1 MLNQNGGII
10 GPANIPTTTSAK
22 GKWSL
27 AEYYLAKRQNIWP
40 AVTPNNDPYFEY
52 TTLLL
57 PGNGTNGAQ
66 NNTFLDGSTNNF
78 TITRNG
84 NTTQGTFSPF
94 SQTGWGNYF
103 DGSGDYLTATANAAY
118 TLGTNNHTIECWFYL
133 DGTQQSSSTIFAYAS
148 GSTNTATNSYYFT
161 VGNTSGALLIGNGS
175 GGWGVSISFTTPSKN
190 TWHHLAIVRNGNV
203 FTLYIDG
210 VSTGTPATYSANIT
224 SQSSFP
230 FEIGGQVTGTGT
242 LGSTAFKG
250 YISNFRVVNGTAVYT
265 GAFTPPTS
273 PLTAVSG
280 TVLLTCQS
288 NRFIDNSTNNFTIT
302 KDGDTRVVA
311 FSPFNPTAS
320 WSAATYGGSG
330 YFDGSGDYLNVV
342 SDSNLALG
350 TGDFTIEMWM
360 YPTLLSATFHNFFDF
375 RPSGTNG
382 AYPAIYINNST
393 FNYYANSAIRITNS
407 TIPTVN
413 AWNHIALVR
422 SGTTTKLY
430 LNGSQ
435 VGNDYTSDTTNYLCP
450 ANRPGIGSG
459 GVETSNP
466 FPGYLSNIRI
476 LKGTAL
482 YTGTTYTVPTAPLT
496 AITNT
501 SLLLNCTNAGIYD
514 ATSKNDLE
522 TVADAQ
528 ISNTTAKWGST
539 SIKFDG
545 TGDYLTNNNASNSL
559 LAFGTGDFTIEGWF
573 YSNNASSAVQKG
585 MFQTSDTIGGLKTS
599 YTTGVSMNHGSTGEL
614 SVNVGSTVYTTSGAS
629 ITTGAWFYFAITRSS
644 GNVNVY
650 VNGVSRASGSGNT
663 NNLTG
668 TYISVGGYYN
678 TSYLFDGYLQDF
690 RITKGY
696 ARTITTPT
704 AAFPTL

>member
-1 MLNQNGGII
+1 MAGALTAAIAAAFAGG
-10 GPANIPTTTSAK
+10 
-22 GKWSL
+22 
-27 AEYYLAKRQNIWP
+27 
-40 AVTPNNDPYFEY
+40 VTPDPYFEY

-57 PGNGTNGAQ
+57 PGSGTNGAQ

-103 DGSGDYLTATANAAY
+103 NGSSYLTVSDNAAFTLGNSDFCIELWINSSSSMGGYAGFFGQWANATTNCSYIFRTQASQIVQFGYTTTGNAQTGTTVDGSALTTNSWNHLVVCRSGANLAIFQNGTRTATHNIS
-118 TLGTNNHTIECWFYL
+118 TLTIADSTRDMQIGYST
-133 DGTQQSSSTIFAYAS
+133 DGGYVLGYMSNLRLVKGSSVYDPTQTTI
-148 GSTNTATNSYYFT
+148 TVPTA
-161 VGNTSGALLIGNGS
+161 
-175 GGWGVSISFTTPSKN
+175 
-190 TWHHLAIVRNGNV
+190 
-203 FTLYIDG
+203 
-210 VSTGTPATYSANIT
+210 
-224 SQSSFP
+224 
-230 FEIGGQVTGTGT
+230 
-242 LGSTAFKG
+242 
-250 YISNFRVVNGTAVYT
+250 
-265 GAFTPPTS
+265 
-273 PLTAVSG
+273 PLTAITNTSI
-280 TVLLTCQS
+280 LTCQS
-288 NRFIDNSTNNFTIT
+288 NRFKDNSTNAFTLT
-302 KDGDTRVVA
+302 ASGSPTVVA

-330 YFDGSGDYLNVV
+330 YFDGNGDYLTAP
-342 SDSNLALG
+342 SNAAFAVG
-350 TGDFTIEMWM
+350 SVFTIEFWL
-360 YPTLLSATFHNFFDF
+360 YPISAGANPVYIYLNENTGSLQFGLNGGTLSLAAAGVAWRLTGSKGPVT
-375 RPSGTNG
+375 
-382 AYPAIYINNST
+382 
-393 FNYYANSAIRITNS
+393 
-407 TIPTVN
+407 N
-413 AWNHIALVR
+413 AWNHCVLVR
-422 SGTTTKLY
+422 SGTGANQTSIF
-430 LNGSQ
+430 LNGERIANGTVTDAWTTDVQAIIQSTL
-435 VGNDYTSDTTNYLCP
+435 GTSYLTTGYM
-450 ANRPGIGSG
+450 SG
-459 GVETSNP
+459 
-466 FPGYLSNIRI
+466 IRI
-476 LKGTAL
+476 VKGTAVYDPTL
-482 YTGTTYTVPTAPLT
+482 TTLTVPTAPLT

>member
-1 MLNQNGGII
+1 MAGALTAAIAAAFSGG
-10 GPANIPTTTSAK
+10 AAAAT
-22 GKWSL
+22 
-27 AEYYLAKRQNIWP
+27 
-40 AVTPNNDPYFEY
+40 DPFFEY

-57 PGNGTNGAQ
+57 PGSGTNGAQ

-103 DGSGDYLTATANAAY
+103 DGSGDFLSTSASAISSVGANNFSFECFVYCTRQTNTYAQGLISYGISGDTAGTSYISFQLDSSGYLAV
-118 TLGTNNHTIECWFYL
+118 
-133 DGTQQSSSTIFAYAS
+133 AYATTASLTLTDTALFPLNQWVHAVVCRS
-148 GSTNTATNSYYFT
+148 GSTLSLFVNGTRKATTSTSAT
-161 VGNTSGALLIGNGS
+161 VGST
-175 GGWGVSISFTTPSKN
+175 
-190 TWHHLAIVRNGNV
+190 GNV
-203 FTLYIDG
+203 LYIG
-210 VSTGTPATYSANIT
+210 SQWYANDPLR
-224 SQSSFP
+224 QL
-230 FEIGGQVTGTGT
+230 Q
-242 LGSTAFKG
+242 G
-250 YISNFRVVNGTAVYT
+250 YISNARILNGTSAYDATQTTITV
-265 GAFTPPTS
+265 PTA
-273 PLTAVSG
+273 PLTAISG
-280 TVLLTCQS
+280 TSLLTCQS

-302 KDGDTRVVA
+302 RNGDTRVVA

-330 YFDGSGDYLNVV
+330 YFDGNTDYLATP
-342 SDSNLALG
+342 SNSALAVG
-350 TGDFTIEMWM
+350 AGDFCIETWI
-360 YPTLLSATFHNFFDF
+360 YWGTSSVNDVIYSNVLN
-375 RPSGTNG
+375 SGG
-382 AYPAIYINNST
+382 GDAQIEIYINSSNKVVCGGWNTNFLVGST
-393 FNYYANSAIRITNS
+393 NVTS
-407 TIPTVN
+407 N
-413 AWNHIALVR
+413 AWTHIAVCR
-422 SGTTTKLY
+422 SGTTMSLF
-430 LNGSQ
+430 LNGSR
-435 VGNDYTSDTTNYLCP
+435 DATTT
-450 ANRPGIGSG
+450 
-459 GVETSNP
+459 TSNN
-466 FPGYLSNIRI
+466 FSSTNAFNVGRQASGAYDFLGYISNLRVV
-476 LKGTAL
+476 KGSAVYDPTQ
-482 YTGTTYTVPTAPLT
+482 TTLTVPTAPLT

-501 SLLLNCTNAGIYD
+501 SLLLNFTNAGIYD

-522 TVADAQ
+522 TVGDAQ
-528 ISNTTAKWGST
+528 ISNAITPKWGST

-573 YSNNASSAVQKG
+573 YSNNASSVAQRG
-585 MFQTSDTIGGLKTS
+585 MFQTSDTIGGLKTT
-599 YTTGVSMNHGSTGEL
+599 YTTGVSMHHGSTGEL
-614 SVNVGSTVYTTSGAS
+614 NVNVGSTVYSTSGAS

-668 TYISVGGYYN
+668 TYISVGGIYN